1 MESLLP
7 MNFTLKQKVMRTEM
21 KIKNLFFGVTLLTT
35 GYINAQTTPATADT
49 ANAETVT
56 TAQTQ
61 VSNPAID
68 ALVKQA
74 AAKPDDTQTLV
85 TLATAY
91 QDAGDWNSA
100 ITTWNKI
107 TTLIPDWAPAYYSIG
122 YANQSA
128 KNNDAAKAAYEQY
141 ISKVKPAEID
151 ASKQNLAYAYFFIAF
166 QDKDTNKEKAKQY
179 IAKSLQYDA
188 TNQDAINLSKNL
200 MN

>member
-1 MESLLP
+1 
-7 MNFTLKQKVMRTEM
+7 MRTEM
-21 KIKNLFFGVTLLTT
+21 KIKSLFFGVALLTA
-35 GYINAQTTPATADT
+35 GYVNAQTTPATADT
-49 ANAETVT
+49 VK
-56 TAQTQ
+56 TATQTAA

-100 ITTWNKI
+100 IATWNKI

-128 KNNDAAKAAYEQY
+128 KNNEGAKAAYEQY
-141 ISKVKPAEID
+141 ITKVKPAEIE
-151 ASKQNLAYAYFFIAF
+151 ASKQNLGYAYFFIAF
-166 QDKDTNKEKAKQY
+166 QDKDTDKEKAKQY
-179 IAKSLQYDA
+179 IAKSLQYDSS
-188 TNQDAINLSKNL
+188 NQDALNLSKTL

>member
-1 MESLLP
+1 
-7 MNFTLKQKVMRTEM
+7 M

-49 ANAETVT
+49 AKAETVT